1 MLASKQNADG
11 LDGRSVGGGSVGGG
25 RVWRWVLL
33 CALLGVVASL
43 TPTHA
48 AAVMVMPDP
57 NYVPPPSSEY
67 VDPYYDQRLADELL
81 RQHLPMWN
89 TSAPIFHEFTD
100 YALYSS
106 TFGDDSDSEPDR
118 LRLRVGVGQRLW
130 KPIGPQTPDQAW
142 TTTQLNAE
150 VGFYHSNLAWIQA
163 RSFLDMGWLVSGDP
177 QTPDQEGTVTQG
189 SHRVRGQIGIGEVDD
204 GLGVDLELDG
214 RFDHMA
220 ANTLRSRPADI
231 LPLGHTDA
239 GLRARLWLRSGDLG
253 KDGSFVM
260 PVTYDLRQVDY
271 NNPQA
276 GDLRGFTS
284 ETISTGIGMRPY
296 SANADG
302 WFEFV
307 GLSWARHAF
316 DADTT
321 SGCTP
326 CTLAGTATATSPQPL
341 AEGALGALG
350 GLGALGMPRLKQLEQ
365 IEVRTLHSDDITLYE
380 DDFIVSGHFFL
391 GGSWMWD
398 PTGTHQA
405 AMVTGAYG
413 MSGRFEGGSAGFVVS
428 RRPGFSPDATRA
440 VGVWRIEWLAEMF
453 LEEAHMGGAFRATSA
468 WLQDLNRDYEQQS
481 LPSQH
486 TLYTELFFAPLTEL
500 QVGVFH
506 NTGSTLAGDESW
518 SLLPANTDYG
528 WQHHLGAFARFN
540 IEPLGGF

>member
-1 MLASKQNADG
+1 MLACKQNA
-11 LDGRSVGGGSVGGG
+11 GGFLGG
-25 RVWRWVLL
+25 RGGWIGRGWLVL
-33 CALLGVVASL
+33 CALVGVMVSL
-43 TPTHA
+43 APMQA
-48 AAVMVMPDP
+48 EAVMVMPNPD
-57 NYVPPPSSEY
+57 YVPPPPSEY
-67 VDPYYDQRLADELL
+67 VDPYAYGLADDLI

-106 TFGDDSDSEPDR
+106 TFGDDSLPEPDR
-118 LRLRVGVGQRLW
+118 LRVRVGVGQRLW

-163 RSFLDMGWLVSGDP
+163 RSFLDMGWLVSGDA
-177 QTPDQEGTVTQG
+177 QTADQEGTVAQG
-189 SHRVRGQIGIGEVDD
+189 SHRVRGQIGIGEVSD
-204 GLGVDLELDG
+204 GMGVDLELDG

-220 ANTLRSRPADI
+220 ANTLRSRPADV
-231 LPLGHTDA
+231 LPFGHTDA
-239 GLRARLWLRSGDLG
+239 SLRTRLWLRNGDLG

-260 PVTYDLRQVDY
+260 PITYDLRQVDY
-271 NNPQA
+271 NNPQP

-296 SANADG
+296 SPNADG

-316 DADTT
+316 DTDAA
-321 SGCTP
+321 SGCSP
-326 CTLAGTATATSPQPL
+326 CTLAGTAPNTATTPQPL
-341 AEGALGALG
+341 AEGALG
-350 GLGALGMPRLKQLEQ
+350 GLGALGAPRLKQLEQ
-365 IEVRTLHSDDITLYE
+365 VEVRTIHADDITLYE

-440 VGVWRIEWLAEMF
+440 VAVWRIEWLAEMF

-468 WLQDLNRDYEQQS
+468 WLQDLNSNASVEEQTF
-481 LPSQH
+481 PSQH

-500 QVGVFH
+500 QIGVFH
-506 NTGSTLAGDESW
+506 NTGSTLAGDETW
-518 SLLPANTDYG
+518 SILPANTDYG

-540 IEPLGGF
+540 IEPVGGF